1 MLVSQP
7 NIISHLIFFSLFTKQ
22 FLLAINMYHHFC
34 DFFNLYAA
42 QHVNLTH
49 PNVFN
54 TDINILIWESYTYN
68 SPFAET
74 FKAFT
79 SNPILDLKTFRGE
92 VVCFKN
98 LVLPLLPRMI
108 FGLYYNTP
116 IIHGCENSGLFHA
129 FSEHILHRLN
139 IARLPRKNKKVRV
152 TLLSRQTKYRRIIN
166 ENELVESIKKDPRYY
181 VRRVSYD
188 NKLTFVEQLTI
199 TANTDVLIGMH
210 GAGLTH
216 LMFLPNWA
224 SLFEIYNCEDPN
236 CYRDLARLRGVNY
249 VTWENLDLVETVE
262 MMAHPDVGGAHP
274 KFANYRFDVDEFVRL
289 VAKAVDGVIENDE
302 FQDFLAN
309 ASLKKMDGKEEL

>member
-1 MLVSQP
+1 
-7 NIISHLIFFSLFTKQ
+7 
-22 FLLAINMYHHFC
+22 MYHHFC

-49 PNVFN
+49 PSIFN
-54 TDINILIWESYTYN
+54 TDINILIWESYSYN

-129 FSEHILHRLN
+129 FSEHILHRLE
-139 IARLPRKNKKVRV
+139 IKQKLRKSKKIRI
-152 TLLSRQTKYRRIIN
+152 TFLSRQTKYRRILN
-166 ENELVESIKKDPRYY
+166 EDELVESIKKDTRYI

-188 NKLTFVEQLTI
+188 NKLTFLEQLKI
-199 TANTDVLIGMH
+199 TTNTDVLIGMH

-236 CYRDLARLRGVNY
+236 CYRDLARLRGVKY
-249 VTWENLDLVETVE
+249 LTWENSELVETVE
-262 MMAHPDVGGAHP
+262 KEVHPDVGGAHP

-289 VAKAVDGVIENDE
+289 VAKAAINVIDNGE
-302 FQDFLAN
+302 FQEFI
-309 ASLKKMDGKEEL
+309 ASGNLKFGDISHKEEL